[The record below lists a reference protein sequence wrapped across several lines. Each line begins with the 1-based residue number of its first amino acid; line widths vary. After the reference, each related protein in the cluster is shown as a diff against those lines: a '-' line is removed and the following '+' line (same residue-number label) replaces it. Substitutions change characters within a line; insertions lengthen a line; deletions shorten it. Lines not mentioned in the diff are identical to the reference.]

1 LRTELHF
8 HLLPGVD
15 DGPTDMA
22 ESVTLARMAVADGIG
37 VISVTPHVR
46 DLLRLDIWYD
56 VPERVAE
63 VHGALRAADV
73 PLELVPGAELAWE
86 DLPALGGRDLDAIA
100 QGPPGRR
107 WVLIEAPLFDDDLDG
122 FLGGTAEVRARG
134 FGTLIAHPERCRPLM
149 EDEDALAAELR
160 AGARVQVNGSSLTGL
175 HGESVRAAALDLV
188 RAGHVH
194 VVASDAHRP
203 TRGPVMG
210 AAVAALAAE
219 GIAGPAV
226 EALVAANPRALLEE
240 GLPAPHAA
248 RAA

>member
-1 LRTELHF
+1 
-8 HLLPGVD
+8 
-15 DGPTDMA
+15 
-22 ESVTLARMAVADGIG
+22 
-37 VISVTPHVR
+37 
-46 DLLRLDIWYD
+46 
-56 VPERVAE
+56 
-63 VHGALRAADV
+63 
-73 PLELVPGAELAWE
+73 
-86 DLPALGGRDLDAIA
+86 
-100 QGPPGRR
+100 
-107 WVLIEAPLFDDDLDG
+107 
-122 FLGGTAEVRARG
+122 
-134 FGTLIAHPERCRPLM
+134 
-149 EDEDALAAELR
+149 
-160 AGARVQVNGSSLTGL
+160 VQVNGSSLTGL